1 MLLYCGVTAAGR
13 TNTQIGPDR
22 NLLQIQI
29 SWDKISSTS
38 SSVDQLPLP
47 WIYLLSLTFFL
58 YKGLLGQNESGIC
71 KKMGNVRLVSLLQMH
86 CIVSYLHI
94 WPLIRATFYYGSWA
108 AVFVFVLE
116 QLAIKQARKLQAT
129 LVRNYDSLADGGE
142 V

>member
-1 MLLYCGVTAAGR
+1 M
-13 TNTQIGPDR
+13 
-22 NLLQIQI
+22 
-29 SWDKISSTS
+29 
-38 SSVDQLPLP
+38 
-47 WIYLLSLTFFL
+47 
-58 YKGLLGQNESGIC
+58 
-71 KKMGNVRLVSLLQMH
+71 RLVSLLQMH